1 MTVVALAVVA
11 AGCGGGDEPAATT
24 EAPAATTGAEAE
36 TTPPAETAAAG
47 SGLGS
52 EFDVASAGDVTI
64 KLWWLGDLE
73 APGIEPW
80 MDQMVQQ
87 FQSEYPNVTVETTL
101 YETGKWIQTQQTAC
115 QSGSGPDLWYNW
127 SGTWSLEL
135 AWKGCTVPNETILS
149 PADLEAN
156 PSIEETLWEGQTWD
170 FPLYKFVYPVVV
182 NLDLLEQAGLDPNA
196 PPATWDE
203 WIAALE
209 QIKAAGITP
218 IALGLKDGFG
228 GEIAAAGQLEKQ
240 WVNTPDDIKQLV
252 IDGDFATYPGWTD
265 WIDKTFELKPYFN
278 EDANS
283 LGFAE
288 GLALWQAG
296 ETAMVFGAPGVQSV
310 IKAAQDAGMNV
321 GLLKMPPFA
330 DGAWADSL
338 VQYGQRIPGHPV
350 VGEQGG
356 GRGVPGVPPAAGE
369 PARPCTRRRAT
380 SPPRRTG
387 IRHRVTSPTDQQML
401 EWLSEKSTAWWAA
414 NYTPVDLDVNGTFVV
429 FQKMMADE
437 IDAAGSAQLYQDVIT
452 KWREANPDTVANF
465 QIVAGL
471 LSVARRLIR
480 RGVGGRGAVHASSM
494 RRHLTPWL
502 FVAPLILLVG
512 FALPVL
518 DRRRRPVQLPAGR
531 VGLRPEEFVGVDNY
545 RYVYDDVA
553 VLGRAPQQRRSF
565 SCACRS

>member
-1 MTVVALAVVA
+1 MNTSRRRLQALLALAVTVVALAVVA

-252 IDGDFATYPGWTD
+252 IDGDFATDPGWTD

-321 GLLKMPPFA
+321 GLLKMPPFS

-338 VQYGQRIPGHPV
+338 VNTGNGFQVTQWSENKEVAGAFLAFLQQPENLLALYEATGNF
-350 VGEQGG
+350 
-356 GRGVPGVPPAAGE
+356 PAS
-369 PARPCTRRRAT
+369 TNWDSSSAT
-380 SPPRRTG
+380 SQ
-387 IRHRVTSPTDQQML
+387 TDQQML
-401 EWLSEKSTAWWAA
+401 QWLSEKSTAWWAA

-465 QIVAGL
+465 Q
-471 LSVARRLIR
+471 S
-480 RGVGGRGAVHASSM
+480 
-494 RRHLTPWL
+494 WL
-502 FVAPLILLVG
+502 G
-512 FALPVL
+512 
-518 DRRRRPVQLPAGR
+518 
-531 VGLRPEEFVGVDNY
+531 
-545 RYVYDDVA
+545 
-553 VLGRAPQQRRSF
+553 S
-565 SCACRS
+565 

>member
-1 MTVVALAVVA
+1 MKRLTTNWLRWSVLGAAVVALALA
-11 AGCGGGDEPAATT
+11 AGCGGGGGDTT
-24 EAPAATTGAEAE
+24 EAT
-36 TTPPAETAAAG
+36 TTPPPETSQPADTGAAGGETAAAG

-73 APGIEPW
+73 APGIEGW

-87 FQSEYPNVTVETTL
+87 FQTEYPNVTVETTL
-101 YETGKWIQTQQTAC
+101 YETGTWIQTQQTAC

-127 SGTWSLEL
+127 SGTWSLEP
-135 AWKGCTVPNETILS
+135 AWKGCTVPNETVVAPVDI
-149 PADLEAN
+149 DAN
-156 PSIEETLWEGQTWD
+156 PQVAETLWEGQTWV

-203 WIAALE
+203 WISALE
-209 QIKAAGITP
+209 KIKGAGITP

-240 WVNTPDDIKQLV
+240 WVNVPDDIKSLV
-252 IDGDFATYPGWTD
+252 IDGDFATDPGWTQWLD
-265 WIDKTFELKPYFN
+265 YTFQLKPYFN

-296 ETAMVFGAPGVQSV
+296 KTAMVFGAPGVQSV
-310 IKAAQDAGMNV
+310 IKSAQDGGMNV
-321 GLLKMPPFA
+321 GLLKMPAFG
-330 DGAWADSL
+330 DGDWADSL
-338 VQYGQRIPGHPV
+338 ANTAQGFQVTQWS
-350 VGEQGG
+350 EQKE
-356 GRGVPGVPPAAGE
+356 VAGAFMAFLQE
-369 PARPCTRRRAT
+369 PENLQALYEAT
-380 SPPRRTG
+380 GNFPSSTNWDSST
-387 IRHRVTSPTDQQML
+387 VTSPTDQTML

-452 KWREANPDTVANF
+452 KWREANPDAVANF
-465 QIVAGL
+465 Q
-471 LSVARRLIR
+471 S
-480 RGVGGRGAVHASSM
+480 
-494 RRHLTPWL
+494 WL
-502 FVAPLILLVG
+502 G
-512 FALPVL
+512 
-518 DRRRRPVQLPAGR
+518 
-531 VGLRPEEFVGVDNY
+531 
-545 RYVYDDVA
+545 
-553 VLGRAPQQRRSF
+553 S
-565 SCACRS
+565 